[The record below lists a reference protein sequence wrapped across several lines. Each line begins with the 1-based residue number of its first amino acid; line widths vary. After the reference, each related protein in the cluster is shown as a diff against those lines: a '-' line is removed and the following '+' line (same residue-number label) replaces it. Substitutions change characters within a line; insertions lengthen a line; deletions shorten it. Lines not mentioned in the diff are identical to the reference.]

1 MLPEPAKS
9 AVVMPALATVAR
21 ASTNRALI
29 DLCMVIIGVPI
40 MFLLGGLQVN
50 AMLDSLYSCDRW
62 IRQVVLLW
70 K

>member
-1 MLPEPAKS
+1 
-9 AVVMPALATVAR
+9 
-21 ASTNRALI
+21 
-29 DLCMVIIGVPI
+29 